1 MHADSLF
8 ALCLVRN
15 HYNFNTFQMLNLLFL
30 ARSITIGLG
39 SAELK
44 DLPSQ
49 GDYDS
54 ERLEQMRAFAGTYYL
69 VTMSVV
75 SQFPVPLG
83 GDEPRT
89 DEVALQNLH
98 NQQASRCP
106 HEHVVFGDLLPGT
119 SSSEGAS
126 HG

>member
-1 MHADSLF
+1 MDANSS
-8 ALCLVRN
+8 VRN

-44 DLPSQ
+44 NLPSQ

-69 VTMSVV
+69 VTMSVG
-75 SQFPVPLG
+75 SHFLVPLG
-83 GDEPRT
+83 QDEP
-89 DEVALQNLH
+89 
-98 NQQASRCP
+98 
-106 HEHVVFGDLLPGT
+106 
-119 SSSEGAS
+119 
-126 HG
+126 